1 MKRTVAITIA
11 SLALVLAAGC
21 KKKSNN
27 APTAKADAA
36 ANTEP
41 TPAPADAAASAKTNN
56 PAMLNQMKHCP
67 SAVEG
72 ANTAVEKTDKAVA
85 VIINGKDQTQAK
97 EIRERAKHMS
107 EVAGKESPK
116 VEHTGEG
123 TGGGLGK
130 CPVILT
136 ATTVKTEDTDMGVKV
151 TITPTD
157 PKSLEDV
164 YEQAAARAKSLNE
177 RGGRAHGSGTGG
189 GHGEHKGGGHGGQH
203 KDDGA
208 ANPCGGNPCGAA
220 DKDDAKKGADKDKGG
235 W

>member
-1 MKRTVAITIA
+1 MKRTLAITIS

-21 KKKSNN
+21 KKKES
-27 APTAKADAA
+27 APAAKADAA
-36 ANTEP
+36 ANTETP
-41 TPAPADAAASAKTNN
+41 TPAPADAATAAKGN

-72 ANTAVEKTDKAVA
+72 ANTAVEKTDKAVV
-85 VIINGKDQTQAK
+85 VIVNGKDETGAK

-130 CPVILT
+130 CPIILT

-203 KDDGA
+203 KDDA
-208 ANPCGGNPCGAA
+208 ANPCGGNPCGGA
-220 DKDDAKKGADKDKGG
+220 DKDDAKKDDDKDKGG